1 MVAIAAGT
9 GDGAAG
15 SPRSGLAEAIRVER
29 RGRRLANWDRYPY
42 TCIQVRPI
50 LSEPHLDTVTA
61 VLADLGGTARTRDI
75 LAAGVHPRDLY
86 AARDA
91 GELIEVSRGVF
102 RLADLQLTEPDLVA
116 VATRMPKAVFCL
128 VTALHLHGLTLEI
141 PRAVHVALPRG
152 VHPARLD
159 HPPLEVYHFSEIS
172 YAAGVEER
180 LVDGVRVRVTTPAK
194 SVADAFKFR
203 SRVGLE
209 LAIDALK
216 QALARRA
223 APAAE
228 IDRMA
233 RVDRVQA
240 VVRPYLEAL
249 A

>member
-1 MVAIAAGT
+1 M
-9 GDGAAG
+9 
-15 SPRSGLAEAIRVER
+15 L
-29 RGRRLANWDRYPY
+29 DRYRY
-42 TCIQVRPI
+42 TFLQVMPI
-50 LSEPHLDTVTA
+50 LTKTQPNSAPTVVA
-61 VLADLGGTARTRDI
+61 ELGGTARTGDI

-86 AARDA
+86 AARDC
-91 GELIEVSRGVF
+91 GELVEVARGVF
-102 RLADLQLTEPDLVA
+102 RLADLPLIEPDLVA
-116 VATRMPKAVFCL
+116 VAMRMPQAVLCL
-128 VTALHLHGLTLEI
+128 VTALHLHGLTVEI

-159 HPPLEVYHFSEIS
+159 HPPLEVYHFSDAS

-180 LVDGVRVRVTTPAK
+180 DVDGVTMRVTTPAK

-203 SRVGLE
+203 SRLGLE

-223 APAAE
+223 ATPAE

-240 VVRPYLEAL
+240 VIRPYLEAL
-249 A
+249 S

>member
-1 MVAIAAGT
+1 MKQEQSSRASELLRVVAA
-9 GDGAAG
+9 
-15 SPRSGLAEAIRVER
+15 
-29 RGRRLANWDRYPY
+29 
-42 TCIQVRPI
+42 
-50 LSEPHLDTVTA
+50 
-61 VLADLGGTARTRDI
+61 LGGTGRTSAI

-91 GELIEVSRGVF
+91 GALVEVTRGVF
-102 RLADLQLTEPDLVA
+102 RLGDLPLTEPDLVA
-116 VATRMPKAVFCL
+116 VATRMPRAVLCL
-128 VTALHLHGLTLEI
+128 VTALHLHGLTQEI

-159 HPPLEVYHFSEIS
+159 HPPIEVYHFSSAS

-180 LVDGVRVRVTTPAK
+180 VVDGVLVRLTAPAK

-203 SRVGLE
+203 SRFGIE
-209 LAIDALK
+209 AAIDALK
-216 QALARRA
+216 QTLAARA
-223 APAAE
+223 ATPSE

-233 RVDRVQA
+233 RVCRVQA